1 MDRESGGIVSVTAY
15 GVVITFLLYLIVI
28 MVPVYYKSM
37 SIQSIIDTQSR
48 HSYLLAQNSAEVRRG
63 LEVKFSTPG
72 YDISNKKIVLYRR
85 NKWYQIRV
93 RYSDVVHVV
102 YNVSLVFNFDLISHR

>member
-1 MDRESGGIVSVTAY
+1 MDHESGGLVSVAAY
-15 GVVITFLLYLIVI
+15 GIVIAFLLYLIVI
-28 MVPVYYKSM
+28 TVPVYYKSM

-48 HSYLLAQNSAEVRRG
+48 HSYSLAQNSAEVRRG

-72 YDISNKKIVLYRR
+72 YHTSNKKIVLYHR

-93 RYSDVVHVV
+93 RYADVVHVV